1 MRKVN
6 KKLQDDTF
14 VSIGFTNTYYIAL
27 TVSSVFGIMYVIASF
42 FPDSF
47 LWGVHQLAF
56 FDVPTR
62 FILIA
67 FVIVLTLP
75 PVSSRIINLLEKIV
89 EWHVS
94 KFWKAIVFSLVIGI
108 AGIFLFQHFSIALD
122 MYGDTTKITN
132 YAASREWSFA
142 DVFNYK
148 ENEPLTY
155 LSYKLIMMV
164 SGVDWKTAFYN
175 VSVGSGGVFLFL
187 LFLFVFFLEGSAL
200 WKIFFAM
207 LWLTSGINQNFFGHM
222 ENYSLVY
229 LFNFFILFLA
239 YQLFT
244 GKKVLSVLLIIF
256 LIGIRVHLE
265 TILLLPA
272 ILYAIV
278 YSAKER
284 FPKLQQ
290 WLQPKYIMGFVFV
303 TLLFGVWAYFFHF
316 QAYHYTTTAFEER
329 AGKLFLPLINPLP
342 APHSYSL
349 LSLNHLSDVVQE
361 ILYTTSPIAIIFILL
376 SVIVFKRIRWSEPRM
391 IFFLLASFYFLLF
404 NLTINPIQSPPR
416 DWDFVCLAA
425 VPINF
430 LAITLSAQ
438 LFQLVKEK
446 SVQQKIL
453 AFAIAPALLSST
465 IFLVNASETKISKRL
480 ASLGEWTFK
489 SYYYGSTYM
498 INVGLRTIT
507 DIDTQIA
514 EREKTISDLI
524 SSKSMSDLQFGVLYE
539 HLGYAYYRKKDYE
552 NSYQSFSKALKE
564 DEENTRLMA
573 IMANAAILTYRFDS
587 ASELLATYNE
597 TENDPE
603 ITDWRALMS
612 AEFTN
617 TLSYLSIF
625 EKDTTIIRDDLEEF
639 EKDSYSAFIDFMN
652 ANSLP
657 FESKSK

>member
-1 MRKVN
+1 
-6 KKLQDDTF
+6 
-14 VSIGFTNTYYIAL
+14 
-27 TVSSVFGIMYVIASF
+27 
-42 FPDSF
+42 
-47 LWGVHQLAF
+47 VHQLAF

-316 QAYHYTTTAFEER
+316 QVYHYTTTAFEER

-453 AFAIAPALLSST
+453 AFAIAPAILVST
-465 IFLVNASETKISKRL
+465 IFYVNSDKEKVNARL
-480 ASLGEWTFK
+480 RSIGTWTYK

-498 INVGLRTIT
+498 INIGMRGIKN
-507 DIDTQIA
+507 IDEQIIQREKVIA
-514 EREKTISDLI
+514 ELLPMKSKTDGELASLYTRLGFAYIEKGNNI
-524 SSKSMSDLQFGVLYE
+524 KAAE
-539 HLGYAYYRKKDYE
+539 
-552 NSYQSFSKALKE
+552 SFSKSVEL
-564 DEENTRLMA
+564 DYHNLPA
-573 IMANAAILTYRFDS
+573 IKYFASLAMQELNFSLASDLFDIYNNKINEPLVTDSLAILYSQISDELRERVTSLTDKQKVALRL
-587 ASELLATYNE
+587 ELLKLKVQSPIDTSV
-597 TENDPE
+597 TPVISPE
-603 ITDWRALMS
+603 
-612 AEFTN
+612 
-617 TLSYLSIF
+617 
-625 EKDTTIIRDDLEEF
+625 
-639 EKDSYSAFIDFMN
+639 
-652 ANSLP
+652 
-657 FESKSK
+657 